1 MITSEY
7 RGISAVTPPLWIVA
21 AGFSHHGKTSLLNAM
36 EATIQRLDSYLHNEG
51 FYYTFPDNRTFVQSS
66 LRKAKSEAGEDVG
79 GTDSVSC
86 RLLSL
91 HRLGSIADRFISFWD
106 VPGEKFDSLE
116 LVTRDVRVLGQ
127 ATVLLVV
134 SLNDLKSSAKGR
146 TLTGLF
152 QSVDAAIRQL
162 DPIQRPRQNRDIVVV
177 YTKSELCEFPQEIE
191 SYLSSDPLSQKLTD
205 GTTSRPASLNLS
217 EYVEA
222 MQAQSERLREFTRL
236 SVPNGAGLLNMA
248 DALNYRLSFAA
259 VSDRM
264 DAPLTNELGNRP
276 RWSVRVID
284 PLLLLMLAER
294 SYEARSEAR
303 FALLVDATADPGPIY
318 SSSGL
323 LAGVHAVLKQRG
335 EVTVYYLG
343 QTVPAARSSQPPPA
357 GNSRF
362 QRLRLAGP
370 ILDCLTEKDW
380 RVLVLTN
387 GTVTDLQ
394 DFRVEWSRRLR
405 VVRFDTDA
413 VAERWPNK
421 HVYYESDTPGA
432 LVNEWIDALN

>member
-303 FALLVDATADPGPIY
+303 FALL
-318 SSSGL
+318 
-323 LAGVHAVLKQRG
+323 
-335 EVTVYYLG
+335 
-343 QTVPAARSSQPPPA
+343 
-357 GNSRF
+357 
-362 QRLRLAGP
+362 
-370 ILDCLTEKDW
+370 
-380 RVLVLTN
+380 
-387 GTVTDLQ
+387 
-394 DFRVEWSRRLR
+394 
-405 VVRFDTDA
+405 
-413 VAERWPNK
+413 
-421 HVYYESDTPGA
+421 
-432 LVNEWIDALN
+432 